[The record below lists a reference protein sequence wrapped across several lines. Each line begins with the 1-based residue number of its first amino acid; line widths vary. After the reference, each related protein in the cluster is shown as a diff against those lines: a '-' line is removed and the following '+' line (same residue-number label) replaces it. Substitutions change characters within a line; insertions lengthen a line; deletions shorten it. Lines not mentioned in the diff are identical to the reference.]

1 MPEQTPFQ
9 RVVLRGE
16 AGSVDARLSANE
28 GDLAGVVL
36 VGGVG
41 GGFDSPARDLYG
53 RLQRLFPVEG
63 VSVVRVRFRL
73 PGDLDEAALDVR
85 AAVAL
90 LQARGVERVGLVGH
104 SFGGAVVIRAAA
116 SAPAVATVVTL
127 STQSYGTEAV
137 DRLDRPVL
145 LIHGTD
151 DEVLPPGASIQ
162 VYRRAP
168 DGSELHLLEG
178 ARHLLDENAEEVRAL
193 VQGWLRDRLLPMR
206 AGASP

>member
-16 AGSVDARLSANE
+16 AGPVDARLSANE

-41 GGFDSPARDLYG
+41 GGFDSPSRDLYG
-53 RLQRLFPVEG
+53 RLQRLLPAEG
-63 VSVVRVRFRL
+63 MSVVRVRFRL

-85 AAVAL
+85 AGVAL
-90 LQARGVERVGLVGH
+90 LEARGVERIGLVGH

-116 SAPAVATVVTL
+116 GAPSVATVVTL
-127 STQSYGTEAV
+127 STQSYGTEIV

-145 LIHGTD
+145 LVHGTD
-151 DEVLPPGASIQ
+151 DDVLPPGASIQ

-168 DGSELHLLEG
+168 EGSELRLVEG
-178 ARHLLDENAEEVRAL
+178 ARHVLDEKAEEVRAL
-193 VQGWLRDRLLPMR
+193 VQGWLRDRLLPIQ
-206 AGASP
+206 AGVSP

>member
-1 MPEQTPFQ
+1 MPEQTSFQ

-16 AGSVDARLSANE
+16 AGPVDARLAANE

-41 GGFDSPARDLYG
+41 GGFDSPSRDLYG
-53 RLQRLFPVEG
+53 RLQRLLPAEG
-63 VSVVRVRFRL
+63 MSVVRVRFRL

-85 AAVAL
+85 AGVAL
-90 LQARGVERVGLVGH
+90 LEARGVERIGLVGH

-116 SAPAVATVVTL
+116 GAPSVATVVTL
-127 STQSYGTEAV
+127 STQSYGTEIV

-145 LIHGTD
+145 LVHGTD
-151 DEVLPPGASIQ
+151 DDVLPPGASIQ

-168 DGSELHLLEG
+168 AGSELRLGEG
-178 ARHLLDENAEEVRAL
+178 ARHALDEKAEEVRAL
-193 VQGWLRDRLLPMR
+193 VQGWLRDRLLPIQ
-206 AGASP
+206 AGVSP